1 MSGGYFEYKQH
12 RITDILDKVEHLIRT
27 NNDESL
33 NEWGSMRGHHFSNE
47 TIDEFRKAC
56 FYLQRAQ
63 IYAHR
68 IDWLVCGDD
77 SEEKFHIQLKNEL
90 KYANDKIDC

>member
-1 MSGGYFEYKQH
+1 MSGGYFDYKQH
-12 RITDILDKVEHLIRT
+12 RITDILYEVEHLIRT

-33 NEWGSMRGHHFSNE
+33 NEWGDMKGHHFSEE

-63 IYAHR
+63 IYAQR
-68 IDWLVCGDD
+68 IDWLVSGDD
-77 SEEKFHIQLKNEL
+77 SEDSFHKRLKEEL
-90 KYANDKIDC
+90 K